1 MTTVQAAR
9 PATRQTKDC
18 PPWCTVEHDHRDPPG
33 SRECVS
39 AARVTV
45 QSLEPTLLVSTEG
58 AGTWKPTETHLT
70 LEQGFHDA
78 APRMSMS
85 WGDGTVR
92 VFTLEEIE
100 QLTADASQLLASARS
115 ATTAAHGHTVTE
127 VA

>member
-9 PATRQTKDC
+9 PASWQRKDC
-18 PPWCTVEHDHRDPPG
+18 PPWCTVEHDDRDLPG

-39 AARVTV
+39 AARATT

-58 AGTWKPTETHLT
+58 DGTWKLNEVHVA
-70 LEQGFHDA
+70 LEQGVLDA

-85 WGDGTVR
+85 WGDGTIR

-100 QLTADASQLLASARS
+100 QLAADASQLLALARS
-115 ATTAAHGHTVTE
+115 ATTAPGHAAAE